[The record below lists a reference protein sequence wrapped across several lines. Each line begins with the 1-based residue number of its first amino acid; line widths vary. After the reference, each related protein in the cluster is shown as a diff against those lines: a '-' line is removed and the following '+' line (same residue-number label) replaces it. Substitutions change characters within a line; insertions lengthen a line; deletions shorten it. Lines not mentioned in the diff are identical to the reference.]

1 MNSLLAAPA
10 LAPARPFAATQRAGG
25 LQAAARLH
33 VVAAA
38 QRRQAARR
46 QPAAPVAAAAS
57 AAALA
62 GSLGLPPAALA
73 AAAADPQAAAA
84 AQVVYE
90 LAALDSATAGTLA
103 AVLKPALS
111 LASLLM
117 IVRIVMSW
125 YPEIDGKQMPWSIA
139 YTPTGERGRAGGV
152 GMGGWRACRMPSR
165 KAFSPLNR
173 LVVALL
179 LAPSQ
184 TQGVLPAR
192 SPGACSLAT
201 PPTRL
206 PVACPAEPLLEAT
219 RKVVPPF
226 NGLDVSPIVW
236 VALLSFLAEIL
247 TGPQVRLQ

>member
-10 LAPARPFAATQRAGG
+10 LAPARPFASAQRHGG
-25 LQAAARLH
+25 VLPAPRLH

-38 QRRQAARR
+38 QRRQAAER
-46 QPAAPVAAAAS
+46 QLAAPAAAAAT

-62 GSLGLPPAALA
+62 SSLGMPPAALA

-84 AQVVYE
+84 AQAVYE

-139 YTPTGERGRAGGV
+139 YTPTGGCLFGKRGVCKWAGRGHLS
-152 GMGGWRACRMPSR
+152 ACEAPGDHCARCQ
-165 KAFSPLNR
+165 
-173 LVVALL
+173 LL
-179 LAPSQ
+179 GQLLQ
-184 TQGVLPAR
+184 
-192 SPGACSLAT
+192 PGT
-201 PPTRL
+201 
-206 PVACPAEPLLEAT
+206 
-219 RKVVPPF
+219 
-226 NGLDVSPIVW
+226 
-236 VALLSFLAEIL
+236 
-247 TGPQVRLQ
+247 VRLAAGI